1 MSHVLGPRDYRE
13 CVSSDGGPPLEKRD
27 IIRNWSAE
35 DWRELDRWLQANAI
49 IGSPLA
55 AGLVAMAVAG
65 FPAGPDDTGTARNR

>member
-1 MSHVLGPRDYRE
+1 
-13 CVSSDGGPPLEKRD
+13 LEKRD